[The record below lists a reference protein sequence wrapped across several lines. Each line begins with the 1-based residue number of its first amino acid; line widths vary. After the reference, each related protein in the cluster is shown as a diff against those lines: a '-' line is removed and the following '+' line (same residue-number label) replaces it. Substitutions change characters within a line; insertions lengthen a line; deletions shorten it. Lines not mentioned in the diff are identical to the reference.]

1 MKHIICYVNR
11 KQDKISKY
19 MKIVDVIVTGRI
31 QDNGVNHRKRKED
44 GTVFYGM

>member
-1 MKHIICYVNR
+1 MKHIINR
-11 KQDKISKY
+11 KQNKMFNY
-19 MKIVDVIVTGRI
+19 MKKLDVIVTRRI

>member
-1 MKHIICYVNR
+1 MKYIINR
-11 KQDKISKY
+11 KQEKIVNY
-19 MKIVDVIVTGRI
+19 MKIEDVIVIRRI

>member
-1 MKHIICYVNR
+1 MKHIINR
-11 KQDKISKY
+11 KQNKMFNH
-19 MKIVDVIVTGRI
+19 MKTLDVIVTRRI